1 MKTHPLA
8 LACLLTTLLLCGC
21 GTITTRSGEFDEMLP
36 EDHNLVRVYSGV
48 LWDLNVMDPST
59 LIGQPPGEDPEEAY
73 FNVLYVFDLPFSI
86 LADTLMLPFS
96 IYEQTVYGSYRRR
109 GPAR

>member
-1 MKTHPLA
+1 MKRHPLA
-8 LACLLTTLLLCGC
+8 FLLITLLLCGC
-21 GTITTRSGEFDEMLP
+21 GTITTRSGEFEEILP

-59 LIGQPPGEDPEEAY
+59 SIGQPPDEDPERPY
-73 FNVLYVFDLPFSI
+73 FNVLYVFDLPLSFI
-86 LADTLMLPFS
+86 FDTFMLPKS
-96 IYEQTVYGSYRRR
+96 IWDQALYGSYRRR

>member
-1 MKTHPLA
+1 M
-8 LACLLTTLLLCGC
+8 
-21 GTITTRSGEFDEMLP
+21 
-36 EDHNLVRVYSGV
+36 DHNLVRVYSGV

-59 LIGQPPGEDPEEAY
+59 SIGQPPDEDPEKPY